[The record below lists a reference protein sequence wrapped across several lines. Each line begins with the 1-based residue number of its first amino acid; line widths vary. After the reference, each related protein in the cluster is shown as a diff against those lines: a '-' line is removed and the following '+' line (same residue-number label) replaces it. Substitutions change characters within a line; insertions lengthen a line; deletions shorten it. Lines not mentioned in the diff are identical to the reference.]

1 MRLGGKF
8 PIHCSIYTQGDN
20 RQEEKDTNTV
30 GDTTQ
35 SCCCSLCCVRASLQ
49 SPCRVLWSCVL
60 HFTSSV
66 IVSRVLWKL
75 CYTPQA
81 LGGTHAQIHDAC
93 IQSSPLWSKFE
104 IRHLTQLI
112 WNAQDPKYV
121 EFVNAIGDSASPE
134 IDLWILSSTTQKEDI
149 ISFVVPP
156 DVLLDPLAC
165 LPHGILMPTNK
176 QVNEYNS
183 ILLERVHRQYRQ
195 YFAADSLK
203 EASKSRLDSIDFEH
217 SILDYVACQTP
228 PRLPP
233 HCSEIKTCT
242 VYHLLQNFSIN
253 CQLVKNTCIVV
264 TEIGNQIIT
273 AKVLRDRPTSG
284 NYVEEDIV
292 IPRITFSHVL
302 SSGHFASSTI
312 SSSTCI

>member
-1 MRLGGKF
+1 MLNCATFACMEEVCRHVMNNDHPFGGKAVVLL
-8 PIHCSIYTQGDN
+8 GDF
-20 RQEEKDTNTV
+20 QQT
-30 GDTTQ
+30 
-35 SCCCSLCCVRASLQ
+35 C
-49 SPCRVLWSCVL
+49 P
-60 HFTSSV
+60 V
-66 IVSRVLWKL
+66 I
-75 CYTPQA
+75 P
-81 LGGTHAQIHDAC
+81 GGTHTQIRDAC
-93 IQSSPLWSKFE
+93 IQSLPLWSKFE

-112 WNAQDPKYV
+112 WNAQNPKYV

-156 DVLLDPLAC
+156 DVLLDLLAC
-165 LPHGILMPTNK
+165 LPHGILIPTNK

-183 ILLERVHRQYRQ
+183 ILLERVHGQYRQ
-195 YFAADSLK
+195 YFAANSLK

-273 AKVLRDRPTSG
+273 AKVLRDCPTSG
-284 NYVEEDIV
+284 NYIEEDIV
-292 IPRITFSHVL
+292 IPCITFSHVL
-302 SSGHFASSTI
+302 SSGHFTSLTI